1 MLARRGTYS
10 MVGYGGTLS
19 VASLDMVENERTAIG
34 NLVGSWPDLWEVL
47 QLHAAGRIRLRTET
61 HPLEAINDVLARLRA
76 GDITGRAVI
85 VPG

>member
-1 MLARRGTYS
+1 
-10 MVGYGGTLS
+10 
-19 VASLDMVENERTAIG
+19 
-34 NLVGSWPDLWEVL
+34 VL

-61 HPLEAINDVLARLRA
+61 HPLEAINDVLERLRA

>member
-10 MVGYGGTLS
+10 MVDCGGALS